1 MTPARRAEYLA
12 RTSSPKAGEVTLALA
27 NLRDWARRNTDDD
40 AVIDILGAFDRCAR
54 DPRSTVLASGSVVVQ
69 LDVTVHEGES
79 PASSVP
85 VAWFDPPASAGSLAA
100 GREVVVV
107 GRVVRRFFRTPGG
120 TGSRTEVVADRVV
133 PATARARVRAA
144 VVAAAAR
151 LGAEVP

>member
-1 MTPARRAEYLA
+1 MAASSASTAAPAPTLLEAEGNLA
-12 RTSSPKAGEVTLALA
+12 VVRGVLS
-27 NLRDWARRNTDDD
+27 
-40 AVIDILGAFDRCAR
+40 R